1 MSNVLG
7 FTRPIVTGP
16 PVESDASDLRA
27 AGADKVF
34 VESEPHGE
42 SQALADCI
50 QALEPGGV
58 LMVTRT
64 ARLSLGMTRFIGFR
78 AILINR
84 GLHYRSLSE
93 PALSSGVSSTDPDDT
108 VVALDNLRRELTSI
122 RTREGMIAA
131 SANGRRPGRPAVMT
145 EDMTAMAVEL
155 RRLDRSYA
163 HIARVLGV
171 STSAARR
178 SILDAQGITSR

>member
-16 PVESDASDLRA
+16 TVEMDASDLRA
-27 AGADKVF
+27 AGADQVF
-34 VESEPHGE
+34 VEAEPHGE
-42 SQALADCI
+42 SQTLANCIEALGT
-50 QALEPGGV
+50 GGV

-64 ARLSLGMTRFIGFR
+64 ARLSLGTTRFVALR
-78 AILINR
+78 ASLINR

-93 PALSSGVSSTDPDDT
+93 PALSSGASNMNPDDT
-108 VVALDNLRRELTSI
+108 VLALDNLRRELTSI
-122 RTREGMIAA
+122 RTREGMLAA
-131 SANGRRPGRPAVMT
+131 SANGRRPGRPVVMT

-178 SILDAQGITSR
+178 AILDAQGITSR